1 MALSMAFPEEGIKFT
16 DVSPCTIIRRPLIA
30 QVIPENGQNGQNL
43 ARKPPVPQRCIS
55 LDAGNGGGG
64 GGGMGNRPSL
74 PRNKKPQLTA
84 EQLRP
89 VHHQS
94 VPNFNQ
100 NRNDMGKKLRSSV
113 QLLTVY

>member
-1 MALSMAFPEEGIKFT
+1 
-16 DVSPCTIIRRPLIA
+16 
-30 QVIPENGQNGQNL
+30 
-43 ARKPPVPQRCIS
+43 
-55 LDAGNGGGG
+55 
-64 GGGMGNRPSL
+64 MGRPSL

-100 NRNDMGKKLRSSV
+100 NKNDMGKRGHLNVDGVGCEKITDRLQKLARLVFLSNKMPR
-113 QLLTVY
+113 T

>member
-1 MALSMAFPEEGIKFT
+1 MPAS
-16 DVSPCTIIRRPLIA
+16 
-30 QVIPENGQNGQNL
+30 

-64 GGGMGNRPSL
+64 GMGGRPSL

-89 VHHQS
+89 VHHGS

-100 NRNDMGKKLRSSV
+100 NRNDMGKRMRLSLLGQNSRISIVDRVSTLV
-113 QLLTVY
+113 QGD

>member
-1 MALSMAFPEEGIKFT
+1 MAGNLNDLFAGTAEKSMPASAK
-16 DVSPCTIIRRPLIA
+16 
-30 QVIPENGQNGQNL
+30 
-43 ARKPPVPQRCIS
+43 KPPVPQRCIS
-55 LDAGNGGGG
+55 LDATNGGNGGAMSGLG
-64 GGGMGNRPSL
+64 RPSL

-100 NRNDMGKKLRSSV
+100 NKNDMGKRNAFERMR
-113 QLLTVY
+113 